1 MDVPPPELL
10 ALLSQICGAVMIVL
24 CLFGVVGNSLSL
36 YIYTRPAFRKRSI
49 NILLS
54 ALSATD
60 LSVCVLSIPVF
71 SSNHLHHLLPVSEKA
86 IALLMFY
93 AYPITVMFQSM
104 SVWLLVSITV
114 DRYLA
119 VCHPFE
125 VGSYSTRARALLT
138 VFLIVVFSIAYN
150 FVRFWEFQIV
160 ESQSEESLEAIVQPL
175 LRDNQL
181 FMLWYQ
187 NIATLLSQFV
197 LPLLVLCV
205 LNLQVARTILIAAEQ
220 RRELVASEKR
230 EHNTAKMMIF
240 VVIVFLVCYT
250 FSFILNVAE
259 ILFSSLFRH
268 PVGYLL
274 NDINNILIVVNTSS
288 PFMFYVKYSTRYR
301 NQLRTLYGIRWV
313 AAWMKFDDRKQHRGS
328 DRMIPIGGG
337 RGKIVRETM
346 NSFTSIGDGFIA
358 KTKLD
363 GDACPHETL

>member
-1 MDVPPPELL
+1 MDSPPPEVLV
-10 ALLSQICGAVMIVL
+10 LLSQICAAVMIVL

-54 ALSATD
+54 ALSASD
-60 LSVCVLSIPVF
+60 LAVCVLSIPVF
-71 SSNHLHHLLPVSEKA
+71 SSNHLQYVLPVSEKS
-86 IALLMFY
+86 IAMMMFY

-125 VGSYSTRARALLT
+125 VVSYCTRARALLT
-138 VFLIVVFSIAYN
+138 VFLIVVFSVAYN
-150 FVRFWEFQIV
+150 FVRFWEFQII
-160 ESQSEESLEAIVQPL
+160 ESHSESLESIVQPL
-175 LRDNQL
+175 LRDSPL
-181 FMLWYQ
+181 FLLWYQ

-197 LPLLVLCV
+197 LPLLVLCI
-205 LNLQVARTILIAAEQ
+205 LNLQVARTILMAAEQ
-220 RRELVASEKR
+220 RSELVASEKR

-259 ILFSSLFRH
+259 IMFSSLFRH

-288 PFMFYVKYSTRYR
+288 PFVFYVKYSTRYR
-301 NQLRTLYGIRWV
+301 NQLRTMYGIRWF
-313 AAWMKFDDRKQHRGS
+313 AAKMKFIDSKPLRGS
-328 DRMIPIGGG
+328 ERLVPTPN
-337 RGKIVRETM
+337 GKAL
-346 NSFTSIGDGFIA
+346 NSYTSI
-358 KTKLD
+358 KTAFMDKQKIED
-363 GDACPHETL
+363 EEESKMIQNKQ

>member
-1 MDVPPPELL
+1 
-10 ALLSQICGAVMIVL
+10 MIVL

-54 ALSATD
+54 ALSAAD

-71 SSNHLHHLLPVSEKA
+71 SSSHLQLFLPISERT
-86 IALLMFY
+86 IAVFMFY

-119 VCHPFE
+119 MCHPFE
-125 VGSYSTRARALLT
+125 VGSYCTRSRALMT
-138 VFLIVVFSIAYN
+138 VLLIVVFSVAYN
-150 FVRFWEFQIV
+150 FVRFWEFQIM
-160 ESQSEESLEAIVQPL
+160 ESSAESLEAIVQPL
-175 LRDNQL
+175 LRDSAL

-197 LPLLVLCV
+197 LPLLVLCI
-205 LNLQVARTILIAAEQ
+205 LNLQVARTILMATEQ

-259 ILFSSLFRH
+259 ILFSALFRH
-268 PVGYLL
+268 PIGYLL
-274 NDINNILIVVNTSS
+274 NDINNILVVVNTSS
-288 PFMFYVKYSTRYR
+288 PFVFYIKYSTRYR
-301 NQLRTLYGIRWV
+301 NQLRTVYGIRW
-313 AAWMKFDDRKQHRGS
+313 AAARFKFYDRKPRRSHERLV
-328 DRMIPIGGG
+328 PIGA
-337 RGKIVRETM
+337 RGKVAREGL
-346 NSFTSIGDGFIA
+346 NVYPALGNVVIEKKRSDDEA
-358 KTKLD
+358 KSRKS
-363 GDACPHETL
+363 